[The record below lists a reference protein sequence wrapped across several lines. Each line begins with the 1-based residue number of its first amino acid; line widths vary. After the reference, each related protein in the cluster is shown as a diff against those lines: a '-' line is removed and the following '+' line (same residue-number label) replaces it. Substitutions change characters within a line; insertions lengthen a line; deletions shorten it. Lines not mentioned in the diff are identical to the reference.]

1 MSNFKISDR
10 LGKFFPNYITFLS
23 LGFGLV
29 SIVLSTQENIFL
41 AGLFIVIA
49 SVFDSLDG
57 YFARRLSLES
67 TFGLHLDSLTDMV
80 CFGVAPIVLISQHL
94 YLQNKFTFWLLPL
107 FLIEIWAGAFRLARF
122 NLLPP
127 KLSSTAGSMGMTIS
141 QGGLI
146 IALMVLSD
154 ISQPDYSY
162 PIGIM
167 IFLVLVLSYLMV
179 SKMKF
184 PPFSWFVPH
193 PAIYGVY
200 LVIAVILTLVFS
212 IFTAAWIL
220 WLGILVVYI
229 SRYLFLVVRQ
239 EKIVL

>member
-1 MSNFKISDR
+1 MNNSKKSSRF
-10 LGKFFPNYITFLS
+10 GKFFPNYITFLS

-29 SIVLSTQENIFL
+29 SIILSTQEQIYF
-41 AGLFIVIA
+41 AGLFIVVA

-57 YFARRLSLES
+57 YFARRLGLES
-67 TFGLHLDSLTDMV
+67 SFGLHLDSLTDMV
-80 CFGVAPIVLISQHL
+80 CFGVAPILLISQHL

-107 FLIEIWAGAFRLARF
+107 FLVEIWAGAFRLARF
-122 NLLPP
+122 NLQPP
-127 KLSSTAGSMGMTIS
+127 KLSSSAGSMGMTIS

-146 IALMVLSD
+146 IALMILSD
-154 ISQPDYSY
+154 ITQVDYSY
-162 PIGIM
+162 PVGIM

-179 SKMKF
+179 SKVIF

-200 LVIAVILTLVFS
+200 LVIGVILTFLFS
-212 IFTAAWIL
+212 FFTAAWIL
-220 WLGILVVYI
+220 WLGILAAYI
-229 SRYLFLVVRQ
+229 SRYLFLIVRQ